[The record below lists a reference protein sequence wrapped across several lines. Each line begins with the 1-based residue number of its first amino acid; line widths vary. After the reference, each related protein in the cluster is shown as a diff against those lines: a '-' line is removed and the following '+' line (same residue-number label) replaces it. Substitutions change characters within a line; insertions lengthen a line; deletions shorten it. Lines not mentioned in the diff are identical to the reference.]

1 MTLVSLSPPASEVTR
16 WREVHKS
23 TPALVALA
31 DRHYTRQ
38 TPGSPQC
45 CRPGVNLCLLTDD
58 CSARTE
64 DPDTI
69 YSVNGDPVSQVFLF
83 PDAGCC

>member
-1 MTLVSLSPPASEVTR
+1 MSNKPMSIYVWEVAAGVTGNYHNGGGVVVVAPDLESAR
-16 WREVHKS
+16 
-23 TPALVALA
+23 ALL
-31 DRHYTRQ
+31 
-38 TPGSPQC
+38 PE
-45 CRPGVNLCLLTDD
+45 D

-64 DPDTI
+64 DPDAI

>member
-38 TPGSPQC
+38 TPGVQVWLRAPHPQ
-45 CRPGVNLCLLTDD
+45 RIPAGAVERKASDD
-58 CSARTE
+58 E
-64 DPDTI
+64 
-69 YSVNGDPVSQVFLF
+69 
-83 PDAGCC
+83 